1 MFFNKNKKE
10 VIQVE
15 EDDDVLAK
23 RSIDEKE
30 IYALGVANEFSMEL
44 IKSLLDEEQGTAH
57 AISKVKSTY
66 NEIIANS
73 DMINETVNLSKKD
86 LGKVMD
92 ISKDFEENVKGIK
105 EVSAKTV
112 DNMDELVKSIKVV
125 ENNFSEIKNI
135 MKSFMVSFDEIKET
149 MGNIIGIAEQTN
161 LLALNA
167 SIEASRAGEH
177 GKGFSVVADSINDL
191 AKQTKDLVG
200 NVNTKM
206 DLLQDNVDVLNHSME
221 GTYGVLG
228 NANRQVDNAKSVIQE
243 VDEYVGDVSN
253 VNDRIVSAISKCE
266 DQFAEMVE
274 NVKKSN
280 EGSSQM
286 LKDITNLSIQLTNRN
301 VMFEDL
307 TEMQSQVGKLQN
319 KINK

>member
-1 MFFNKNKKE
+1 MFFNKNNKVE
-10 VIQVE
+10 LVVE
-15 EDDDVLAK
+15 ENKSEELVKADEMFALKTANDF
-23 RSIDEKE
+23 SI
-30 IYALGVANEFSMEL
+30 EL
-44 IKSLLDEEQGTAH
+44 TKNLLEEEQGTAN
-57 AISKVKSTY
+57 AIGKVKATY
-66 NEIIANS
+66 NQIIANS
-73 DMINETVNLSKKD
+73 NMINETVDLSKKD
-86 LGKVMD
+86 LGTVMD

-105 EVSAKTV
+105 EVSSKTV
-112 DNMDELVKSIKVV
+112 DNMDELVKSINVV
-125 ENNFSEIKNI
+125 ENNFNDIKNI

-200 NVNTKM
+200 NVNSKM

-228 NANRQVDNAKSVIQE
+228 NANRQVDNAKTVIQE

-253 VNDRIVSAISKCE
+253 VNEKIVSAISKCE
-266 DQFAEMVE
+266 DQFAKMVS

-280 EGSSQM
+280 DDSEQM
-286 LKDITNLSIQLTNRN
+286 LKDITSLSIQLTNRN

-307 TEMQSQVGKLQN
+307 TTMQKQIQKLQN
-319 KINK
+319 KIYKY

>member
-1 MFFNKNKKE
+1 MFFNKKNNAE
-10 VIQVE
+10 LVVE
-15 EDDDVLAK
+15 ENKSEDLVKADEMFALKTANDF
-23 RSIDEKE
+23 SI
-30 IYALGVANEFSMEL
+30 EL
-44 IKSLLDEEQGTAH
+44 TKNLLEEEQGTAN
-57 AISKVKSTY
+57 AIGKVKSTY
-66 NEIIANS
+66 NQIIANS

-86 LGKVMD
+86 LGTVME

-105 EVSAKTV
+105 EVSSKTV
-112 DNMDELVKSIKVV
+112 DNMDELVKSINVV
-125 ENNFSEIKNI
+125 ENNFNDIKNI

-200 NVNTKM
+200 NVNSKM

-228 NANRQVDNAKSVIQE
+228 NANRQVDNAKTVIQE

-253 VNDRIVSAISKCE
+253 VNEKIVAAISKCE
-266 DQFAEMVE
+266 DQFAKMVS
-274 NVKKSN
+274 NVRKSN
-280 EGSSQM
+280 EDSEQM
-286 LKDITNLSIQLTNRN
+286 LKDITSLSIQLTNRN

-307 TEMQSQVGKLQN
+307 TTMQTQMQQLQN
-319 KINK
+319 KIYKY

>member
-1 MFFNKNKKE
+1 VE
-10 VIQVE
+10 LVVE
-15 EDDDVLAK
+15 ENKSEELVKADEMFALKTANDF
-23 RSIDEKE
+23 SI
-30 IYALGVANEFSMEL
+30 EL
-44 IKSLLDEEQGTAH
+44 TKNLLEEEQGTAN
-57 AISKVKSTY
+57 AIGKVKATY
-66 NEIIANS
+66 NQIIANS
-73 DMINETVNLSKKD
+73 NMINETVDLSKKD
-86 LGKVMD
+86 LGTVMD

-105 EVSAKTV
+105 EVSSKTV
-112 DNMDELVKSIKVV
+112 DNMDELVKSINVV
-125 ENNFSEIKNI
+125 ENNFNDIKNI

-200 NVNTKM
+200 NVNSKM

-228 NANRQVDNAKSVIQE
+228 NANRQVDNAKTVIQE

-253 VNDRIVSAISKCE
+253 VNEKIVSAISKCE
-266 DQFAEMVE
+266 DQFAKMVS

-280 EGSSQM
+280 DDSEQM
-286 LKDITNLSIQLTNRN
+286 LKDITSLSIQLTNRN

-307 TEMQSQVGKLQN
+307 TTMQKQIQKLQN
-319 KINK
+319 KIYKY

>member
-1 MFFNKNKKE
+1 
-10 VIQVE
+10 
-15 EDDDVLAK
+15 
-23 RSIDEKE
+23 
-30 IYALGVANEFSMEL
+30 
-44 IKSLLDEEQGTAH
+44 
-57 AISKVKSTY
+57 
-66 NEIIANS
+66 
-73 DMINETVNLSKKD
+73 
-86 LGKVMD
+86 MD

-105 EVSAKTV
+105 EVSSKTV
-112 DNMDELVKSIKVV
+112 DNMDELVKSINVV
-125 ENNFSEIKNI
+125 ENNFNDIKNI

-200 NVNTKM
+200 NVNSKM

-228 NANRQVDNAKSVIQE
+228 NANRQVDNAKTVIQE

-253 VNDRIVSAISKCE
+253 VNEKIVSAISKCE
-266 DQFAEMVE
+266 DQFAKMVS

-280 EGSSQM
+280 DDSEQM
-286 LKDITNLSIQLTNRN
+286 LKDITSLSIQLTNRN

-307 TEMQSQVGKLQN
+307 TTMQKQIQKLQN
-319 KINK
+319 KIYKY